1 MSQRRRRLGRTIDKW
16 AQKVT
21 YDIISPPD
29 LFGVS
34 HKFIAH
40 TVADDPQKV
49 LSRTIEVPLYELTN
63 DYRYGHIKV
72 IFQVTD
78 IRGTT
83 AETRYK
89 GHVYRNDYIR
99 QLVTRRRTRIDTIE
113 TLQFESKHRIRV
125 TVTAF
130 TRKRCRSSQKHA
142 IIKIISGYLKE
153 KAKDMTLKQFAEAAV
168 FGQLSQ
174 EIMERCKIVLPL
186 AQVEIQKI
194 KYLD

>member
-1 MSQRRRRLGRTIDKW
+1 MSQRRRKLGRTIDKW

-21 YDIISPPD
+21 YDIISPPE

-34 HKFIAH
+34 QKFIAH
-40 TVADDPQKV
+40 TVSDDPQKV
-49 LSRTIEVPLYELTN
+49 LNRTIEVPLYELTE

-78 IRGTT
+78 IKGTT

-89 GHVYRNDYIR
+89 GHVFRNDYIR

-113 TLQFESKHRIRV
+113 TLQLTSGERIRV
-125 TVTAF
+125 TVTSF

-142 IIKIISGYLKE
+142 IIRITSEYLRE
-153 KAKDMTLKQFAEAAV
+153 KAKEMTLKEFAEAAV
-168 FGQLSQ
+168 FGQLSR
-174 EIMERCKIVLPL
+174 EIMERCKVILPL
-186 AQVEIQKI
+186 AQVEVQKI